1 MNRWRQIS
9 LVPLLLLAVLLSGC
23 RSTAAVP
30 KIEDITSAEL
40 NLGVLVPSGDPL
52 PMPLN
57 SGKAADRA
65 VIEKLLGWL
74 DVAEVVGKGQ
84 EPLPTLGQHVVIFHQ
99 KNGKSVS
106 VGQARDKEQVL
117 YDIGN
122 GVPFHLKS
130 PDLSQWLLDGWKQD
144 VILGTT
150 TSATSAVQLDM
161 YAASNSVV
169 AGQTIA
175 FTVTFKNGTTTEA
188 TLITPCGHPF
198 NLQVNADGQ
207 EIDDWLRQTYG
218 GPPAC
223 PPGQLRVPP
232 GGSYNTTLSL
242 RFPTPGT
249 FSVYAVT
256 LSGGNLLS
264 NQVTIHAR

>member
-1 MNRWRQIS
+1 MNRWRLIS
-9 LVPLLLLAVLLSGC
+9 LVPLLLLAALLSGC

-30 KIEDITSAEL
+30 KIE
-40 NLGVLVPSGDPL
+40 
-52 PMPLN
+52 
-57 SGKAADRA
+57 R
-65 VIEKLLGWL
+65 
-74 DVAEVVGKGQ
+74 
-84 EPLPTLGQHVVIFHQ
+84 
-99 KNGKSVS
+99 
-106 VGQARDKEQVL
+106 
-117 YDIGN
+117 
-122 GVPFHLKS
+122 
-130 PDLSQWLLDGWKQD
+130 KQD
-144 VILGTT
+144 VQLGTT

-161 YAASNSVV
+161 YAASSSVV

-175 FTVTFKNGTTTEA
+175 FTVTFKNDITTEA

-198 NLQVNADGQ
+198 NLQVNADDQ

-223 PPGQLRVPP
+223 PPGHLIVPA

-264 NQVTIHAR
+264 NQVTIHVR